1 MLTDEM
7 SAESYFNKLQDG
19 IARQYQEKGFD
30 KEEAMKI
37 GGAVA
42 YDAGV
47 KKYGKDGMA
56 KLSREGRVKKK
67 AKQSKN
73 RNAISPSQKVFA
85 TESSNSLSNN
95 SRVSDTMSNGLSNYQ
110 PMNSI
115 IEQAPLGHGVAQDFG
130 AEKKQGYNDRDDES
144 IGMRHRGMHSQSMK
158 SRRNESKGMEESMGN
173 RPYSDVGT
181 MDGRKDFEANY
192 RVQDKN
198 GNYWYKNSKTGA
210 NVRKLNTNRVEGN
223 DKVRKAKKLDKKNP
237 KWRMMGHVGD
247 RGTKDMM
254 ADTYRTENPVSG
266 ATDMVA
272 FTESPADLVMP
283 QGDGNV
289 IGQSTPT
296 TDFTPLGARAESDVG
311 TGFMYGAGATLGVM
325 GAVIVSGFAIQGL
338 QSLFGK
344 N

>member
-1 MLTDEM
+1 M

-73 RNAISPSQKVFA
+73 RNAISPSRKVFA

-158 SRRNESKGMEESMGN
+158 SRRNESKGMGRSMGN

-181 MDGRKDFEANY
+181 MDAEGDVDDCLKCGGDGRQSNPGHQRGSSERICSQCNYQWKTDGNYGRKGFEANY

-223 DKVRKAKKLDKKNP
+223 DKVRKAKKLDKK
-237 KWRMMGHVGD
+237 K
-247 RGTKDMM
+247 
-254 ADTYRTENPVSG
+254 S
-266 ATDMVA
+266 
-272 FTESPADLVMP
+272 
-283 QGDGNV
+283 
-289 IGQSTPT
+289 
-296 TDFTPLGARAESDVG
+296 
-311 TGFMYGAGATLGVM
+311 
-325 GAVIVSGFAIQGL
+325 
-338 QSLFGK
+338 
-344 N
+344 